1 MPSKPCVSTSSANTL
16 DKQRWRLA
24 LSLVPNMDSNV
35 STGFHGL
42 RRCLTYVLCYWTI
55 AIGHL
60 LLSTIAIG
68 FPFTTS
74 RGGGWGGGTCL
85 GHWHGGHGQK

>member
-1 MPSKPCVSTSSANTL
+1 MPGKPCVSTSSANTL
-16 DKQRWRLA
+16 DKQRSRLA

-42 RRCLTYVLCYWTI
+42 RRCLTYVFCYWTI

-60 LLSTIAIG
+60 LLDNCYWLS
-68 FPFTTS
+68 FYHQLW
-74 RGGGWGGGTCL
+74 RGWGVGAL
-85 GHWHGGHGQK
+85 A